1 MRLGVDVALG
11 STIPIS
17 LYARIES
24 LFDAGEKGVWYDPSD
39 FSTLFQDSAGTIPVT
54 AVGDPVGLMLDRA
67 TAIGTAG
74 DVSPSLTSLAGWG
87 TSGTPTYGSV
97 SLESGGIRI
106 TALGGGIIALFLP
119 FSTTA
124 VAHRVSLTIQISSGT
139 FFAEHGAGGSSVSI
153 TTSGTYNYINTQ
165 GRPFYIRASVAGSA
179 LITGLT
185 ITEVPG
191 YPAWQTTAINR
202 PTLSQDANGK
212 YYLAFNGT
220 NSRMRTGAINF
231 SSTNKLTLV
240 AGVYKA
246 SDAATGVIIEA
257 SADAS
262 ANNGAFYLQAA
273 NAAGANYQILVRGS
287 ASDTSTSSVAAPDV
301 SVISVSA
308 TLGATG
314 SLLVRRD
321 ATEITNSTPSFG
333 AVNFGNYPLYI
344 GARNAST
351 LHFNG
356 GLYGLII
363 RGADTASAAIQDA
376 ERFMNFKSKAY

>member
-1 MRLGVDVALG
+1 MQRFRTRSRLHSDFFDVSRFFAN
-11 STIPIS
+11 
-17 LYARIES
+17 
-24 LFDAGEKGVWYDPSD
+24 GEKGAWYDPSD
-39 FSTLFQDSAGTIPVT
+39 WSTLFQDSAGTTPVT
-54 AVGDPVGLMLDRA
+54 AVNDPVGLMLDRA

-87 TSGTPTYGSV
+87 TSGTPLYGSV

-106 TALGGGIIALFLP
+106 TALGGGMIALFLP

-165 GRPFYIRASVAGSA
+165 GRPFYIRTSVAGSA

-202 PTLSQDANGK
+202 PTLAQNGGNGK
-212 YYLAFNGT
+212 YYLACNGT
-220 NSRMRTGAINF
+220 NSRMRTLALNMGTSALSVF
-231 SSTNKLTLV
+231 
-240 AGVYKA
+240 AAVYKI
-246 SDAATGVIIEA
+246 SDASAGMIVEL

-262 ANNGAFYLQAA
+262 ANNGAFYIEASDG
-273 NAAGANYQILVRGS
+273 AAGNYRVLVRGS
-287 ASDTSTSSVAAPDV
+287 AADGATPAIAAPDT
-301 SVISVSA
+301 SVISVV
-308 TLGATG
+308 TQTG
-314 SLLVRRD
+314 LPGTFLMRRD
-321 ATEITNSTPSFG
+321 GVEVANSAPSFG
-333 AVNFGNYPLYI
+333 TVNFGNYPLYI

-363 RGADTASAAIQDA
+363 RSVISTTAEIETA
-376 ERFMNFKSKAY
+376 EMYMNFKSASF

>member
-1 MRLGVDVALG
+1 M
-11 STIPIS
+11 STISSLNPI
-17 LYARIES
+17 I
-24 LFDAGEKGVWYDPSD
+24 WYDPSD
-39 FSTLFQDSAGTIPVT
+39 WSTLFQDSAGTIPVT
-54 AVGDPVGLMLDRA
+54 AVGDPVGLMLDK
-67 TAIGTAG
+67 
-74 DVSPSLTSLAGWG
+74 
-87 TSGTPTYGSV
+87 SV
-97 SLESGGIRI
+97 SLTWISKFSTDFSSTPSGWSFTNATISGGTLNLSPSATVVMPTTPAPTIGRRYKITYTI
-106 TALGGGIIALFLP
+106 TAITPGASNIRFFVGTNAGVVR
-119 FSTTA
+119 TT
-124 VAHRVSLTIQISSGT
+124 IGT
-139 FFAEHGAGGSSVSI
+139 FTDYI
-153 TTSGTYNYINTQ
+153 TYTSGAAS
-165 GRPFYIRASVAGSA
+165 FYSF
-179 LITGLT
+179 TGGAFVSGVVDNLV
-185 ITEVPG
+185 IEEMIG
-191 YPAWQTTAINR
+191 NHAYQSTAINR
-202 PTLSQDANGK
+202 PTLEQDANGK

-220 NSRMRTGAINF
+220 NTRMQSGAIGFTSNA
-231 SSTNKLTLV
+231 LTLV

-287 ASDTSTSSVAAPDV
+287 ASDTSTPSVAAPDV

-333 AVNFGNYPLYI
+333 AVNFGNYQLFI
-344 GARNAST
+344 GHRSGGF

-363 RGADTASAAIQDA
+363 RDTDSTTA
-376 ERFMNFKSKAY
+376 EIEMMEQYMIARTHATPIPTSRMLTGVGK

>member
-1 MRLGVDVALG
+1 MQRFRTRSRLHSDFFDVSRFFAN
-11 STIPIS
+11 
-17 LYARIES
+17 
-24 LFDAGEKGVWYDPSD
+24 GEKGAWYDPSD
-39 FSTLFQDSAGTIPVT
+39 WSTLFQDSAGTTPVT
-54 AVGDPVGLMLDRA
+54 AVNDPVGLMLDRA

-87 TSGTPTYGSV
+87 TSGTPLYGSV

-106 TALGGGIIALFLP
+106 TALGGGMIALFLP

-165 GRPFYIRASVAGSA
+165 NRPFYIRTSVAGSA

-202 PTLSQDANGK
+202 PTLAQDANGK
-212 YYLAFNGT
+212 YRLDCNGT
-220 NSRMRTGAINF
+220 NSRMRTLALNMGANALSVF
-231 SSTNKLTLV
+231 
-240 AGVYKA
+240 AAVYKA
-246 SDAATGVIIEA
+246 SDASAGMIVEL

-262 ANNGAFYLQAA
+262 ANNGAFYIEASDG
-273 NAAGANYQILVRGS
+273 AAGNYRVLVRGS
-287 ASDTSTSSVAAPDV
+287 AADGATPAIAAPDT
-301 SVISVSA
+301 SVISVV
-308 TLGATG
+308 TQTG
-314 SLLVRRD
+314 LPGTFLMRRD
-321 ATEITNSTPSFG
+321 GVEVANSAPSFG
-333 AVNFGNYPLYI
+333 TVNFGNYPIYL

-363 RGADTASAAIQDA
+363 RSAISTTAEIETA
-376 ERFMNFKSKAY
+376 EKYMNFKSASY